1 MSFRQLK
8 TIKYLRKKIEDINK
22 NPMEILEWE
31 NAIIIKSSV
40 DKLHRRIEGTKERI
54 SE

>member
-1 MSFRQLK
+1 
-8 TIKYLRKKIEDINK
+8 
-22 NPMEILEWE
+22 MEILEWE

-54 SE
+54 SEQEDKTIEIPNMNNRKKID